1 MLHDNLDLLL
11 TILRKSSPT
20 LSSPTPPSTRD
31 PIASSNWSQNPSEKT
46 ASSAILLN
54 MIFTSSSD
62 IGGPNDAV
70 DESDAVDNVRDDEA
84 EESGG
89 EAGIF

>member
-1 MLHDNLDLLL
+1 MVF
-11 TILRKSSPT
+11 
-20 LSSPTPPSTRD
+20 
-31 PIASSNWSQNPSEKT
+31 ASSW
-46 ASSAILLN
+46 
-54 MIFTSSSD
+54 D

-89 EAGIF
+89 EAGTF